1 MTLNNGLN
9 FYTYGSGDDGGYENS
24 SLVSLVILF
33 AGGLTAEYSQGGSKN
48 INGVGSLFASVWT
61 KSSNLLPTIEHCG
74 GSLDVSVSSDY
85 LSLWISIPSHHL
97 PSIQSDL
104 EAFLL
109 KPTLQP
115 HIFDTEKTLSVLDIQ
130 GAEDSPRYRASK
142 LFRSFTYAGT
152 PYSLATIGTE
162 SSVGTLTLD
171 DIHAYYSS
179 NIKGAGSVAVLVGS
193 YPDEFRTFLAETLG
207 AIPSTGSGIGDTAE
221 TLLPDAY
228 DYLVKESYNEAAD
241 KHTQQAK
248 LFMAWDAPAASDV
261 KGFFATKMLDG
272 VLSTGMSSPYFKRLR
287 DERGYA
293 YAVSSQYSARRNPSR
308 FVATIGLDYSNTT
321 QCIQDIIHI
330 NSSVSR
336 GDAIT
341 PERLEVVYNTIASS
355 IMATRESVAG
365 MAFQYALFAMV
376 GVGSHTLDT
385 YLDELKRVTV
395 AELMTHA
402 ESIFSSPKTVFILKP
417 ASPAS

>member
-1 MTLNNGLN
+1 MILNNGLN
-9 FYTYGSGDDGGYENS
+9 FYAYGSDDGGYGNS

-33 AGGLTAEYSQGGSKN
+33 SGGLTAEYGQGRSKN

-61 KSSNLLPTIEHCG
+61 KSSNLLHTIEHCG
-74 GSLDVSVSSDY
+74 GSLDVSVSADY
-85 LSLWISIPSHHL
+85 LSVWISIPSHHL
-97 PSIQSDL
+97 SAIQIDL

-109 KPTLQP
+109 EPTLHP
-115 HIFDTEKTLSVLDIQ
+115 HIFETEKALSVLDIQ
-130 GAEDSPRYRASK
+130 GAEDSPRYRAGR

-152 PYSLATIGTE
+152 PYSLTTIGTA
-162 SSVGTLTLD
+162 SSVSSLTME
-171 DIHAYYSS
+171 DIHTYHASH
-179 NIKGAGSVAVLVGS
+179 IKGAGSVGVLVGS
-193 YPDEFRTFLAETLG
+193 YPREFRTFLAETLG
-207 AIPSTGSGIGDTAE
+207 AIPNTALSVDGAHLTDSYE
-221 TLLPDAY
+221 SY
-228 DYLVKESYNEAAD
+228 DYLVKESYNEAED

-248 LFMAWDAPAASDV
+248 LFMAWDAPAANDV

-308 FVATIGLDYSNTT
+308 FIATIGLDYSNTT
-321 QCIQDIIHI
+321 QCIQDIISI

-385 YLDELKRVTV
+385 YLDELKKVSV
-395 AELMTHA
+395 PELMTHA
-402 ESIFSSPKTVFILKP
+402 ESIFASPKTVFIFKP
-417 ASPAS
+417 ASQ